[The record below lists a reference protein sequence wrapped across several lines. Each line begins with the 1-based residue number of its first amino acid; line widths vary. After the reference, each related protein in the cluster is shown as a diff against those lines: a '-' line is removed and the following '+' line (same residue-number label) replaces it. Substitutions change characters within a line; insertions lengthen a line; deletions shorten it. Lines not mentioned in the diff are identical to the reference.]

1 MIANVYRSGCGRTGR
16 RRIYVPVWHG
26 VTMSSVRRFVF
37 VFLLG
42 GLSAAAAGAEP
53 AAGQASLSS
62 DLGQLTL
69 RQAEIFFGECG
80 RSLELVQWTPE
91 NHDADVMIVGKL
103 LSSLVEEVCMNRGE
117 CPRLPSDRD
126 DGRSAGQ

>member
-1 MIANVYRSGCGRTGR
+1 
-16 RRIYVPVWHG
+16 
-26 VTMSSVRRFVF
+26 MSSVRRFVF

-69 RQAEIFFGECG
+69 RQAEIFFGECS
-80 RSLELVQWTPE
+80 RALELAQRALE
-91 NHDADVMIVGKL
+91 NHDADTMIACKRPQSVF
-103 LSSLVEEVCMNRGE
+103 EEICMKRGE
-117 CPRLPSDRD
+117 SPRLPADWD
-126 DGRSAGQ
+126 DERSAG